1 MTFLPEKFG
10 GAQEKRGTLLPTHRV
25 IPLIYQ
31 DWQVTVALY
40 PPGIAI
46 AYNGFAGGTDSQ
58 WFFQLFTASTCH
70 PCHLR
75 RKPLDM
81 LRFFLQKTT
90 RNEQREV
97 SIDHSSFLET
107 CIQETLNMFPNGITI
122 RSNNHAAA
130 HRSVVGQLCFTYYLV
145 VPL

>member
-1 MTFLPEKFG
+1 MPFLPEKFG
-10 GAQEKRGTLLPTHRV
+10 GTQEQRGTLLPAHHV

-46 AYNGFAGGTDSQ
+46 ANNGFAGGTDGQ
-58 WFFQLFTASTCH
+58 WFFQLFTASTRH

-75 RKPLDM
+75 RKSFDV

-97 SIDHSSFLET
+97 CIDY
-107 CIQETLNMFPNGITI
+107 P
-122 RSNNHAAA
+122 
-130 HRSVVGQLCFTYYLV
+130 
-145 VPL
+145 